1 MNKILKILS
10 ILVISFVMFSC
21 STPTNDPTPYIP
33 EPSGSETPIE
43 TPSDDTEPSGPET
56 PVETPSDDPEP
67 SGPETPVETPSDD
80 PVEEKPEVQTYSI
93 TFTTAKPNHKIIT
106 DYLNSLPEF
115 KNLKEGTE
123 VKLYKHIYLNEA
135 CTEIT
140 TEIVET
146 SVYDYHFNYDTNN
159 PEVSLEYDSNSE
171 SYSVVIGKEDVEVE
185 VIYEDWSKLE

>member
-10 ILVISFVMFSC
+10 ILIIGFVMFSC
-21 STPTNDPTPYIP
+21 STPTNDP
-33 EPSGSETPIE
+33 ETPA
-43 TPSDDTEPSGPET
+43 PN
-56 PVETPSDDPEP
+56 
-67 SGPETPVETPSDD
+67 
-80 PVEEKPEVQTYSI
+80 PEVQTYSI

-123 VKLYKHIYLNEA
+123 VKLYKHIYLNKA

-146 SVYDYHFNYDTNN
+146 SVYDYHFCYNYN
-159 PEVSLEYDSNSE
+159 NSE
-171 SYSVVIGKEDVEVE
+171 IDSVIIGNEDVEVE
-185 VIYEDWSKLE
+185 MQLYDASQFRDN